1 MELRIELHL
10 TKPRTFDIEYAI
22 MFGKPFVDEGKIC
35 IKEIQNAQ
43 VFSEQV
49 SKEMDRL
56 RLHVGA
62 ELVVELGVTPLING
76 DALKPIEFEPL
87 LGELLC
93 ELPSLR
99 ILNHSPGLF
108 CENFWIAEFA
118 LFC

>member
-1 MELRIELHL
+1 
-10 TKPRTFDIEYAI
+10 

-35 IKEIQNAQ
+35 IKEVQNAQ

-49 SKEMDRL
+49 SKEVESF

-87 LGELLC
+87 FGELLDK
-93 ELPSLR
+93 LPSLR
-99 ILNHSPGLF
+99 ILYHSPGLF
-108 CENFWIAEFA
+108 CENFWIAELTLSCKFKQCFVWHGA
-118 LFC
+118 PEKVGESRC